1 MNDEKIKE
9 QLKQYKNE
17 MLMYGKYNLRSLKSV
32 IDNINSLHAKKS
44 QYERMIYHWE
54 FRKGVMDAM
63 KYSFDIQMYLRN
75 AQEEHVM
82 SYKEAVKVARDFL
95 DAIAI
100 LAQGRLP
107 RTLFSDNKLR
117 EILQEVESIVKESY
131 PDYVLAATHIS
142 QYRDMK
148 MVTFAVDQNT
158 HSLIVSFPAFIKN
171 YKQPPL
177 SLYEVE

>member
-17 MLMYGKYNLRSLKSV
+17 LLMYGKYNLISLKGV
-32 IDNINSLHAKKS
+32 IDNINSLHTKQS

-54 FRKGVMDAM
+54 YYFRKGVMDAM

-100 LAQGRLP
+100 LAQGRSP

-117 EILQEVESIVKESY
+117 EILQEVESVVKKSY
-131 PDYVLAATHIS
+131 PDYVLAVTHIS
-142 QYRDMK
+142 HYRDMK
-148 MVTFAVDQNT
+148 MVTFAVDQNAR
-158 HSLIVSFPAFIKN
+158 SLIMSFPTFI
-171 YKQPPL
+171 
-177 SLYEVE
+177 S

>member
-1 MNDEKIKE
+1 MIQAIPGLITLAVENISSYLKGGQQQKINTIVHELCKNDEKIKE

-17 MLMYGKYNLRSLKSV
+17 LLMYGKYNLRPLKGV
-32 IDNINSLHAKKS
+32 IDTLNSLHAKQS

-54 FRKGVMDAM
+54 YNFRKGVMDAM

-82 SYKEAVKVARDFL
+82 SYKEAVKAARDFL

-117 EILQEVESIVKESY
+117 EILQEVE
-131 PDYVLAATHIS
+131 
-142 QYRDMK
+142 
-148 MVTFAVDQNT
+148 
-158 HSLIVSFPAFIKN
+158 
-171 YKQPPL
+171 
-177 SLYEVE
+177 